1 MAGARQGIFFKGG
14 TSLER
19 AGRQFDLLAF
29 DKTGTLTTG
38 NMEVSSFRM
47 MDSAYSFL
55 TEEDL
60 VGLLAKIE
68 TYVQH
73 PVGMWQC
80 SILRP

>member
-19 AGRQFDLLAF
+19 AGHRFDLLAF

>member
-29 DKTGTLTTG
+29 DKTGTL
-38 NMEVSSFRM
+38 MEVSSFRM